1 MRDLAPRL
9 LEWQSAGARC
19 ALASVVAVRGSAP
32 LRAGAALCVH
42 EDGTA
47 LGSVSGGCVE
57 GSVYDLAREVLES
70 GEARCVSFGYADD
83 DAFAVGLMCG
93 GEIDVLVQAV
103 DDAMARVLAAAHLA
117 AAARRPVV
125 VARVLPGPDA
135 GAGAGSVA
143 VWQDGHLGSTGDP
156 VLDLAVLADTRR
168 MLDRDGT
175 AVRTYEAGASRSYEG
190 GTERPYDAG
199 VSRSHDAGVPG
210 GPRAPRVLFE
220 AWAPPPR
227 LLVFGANAHAAAV
240 SRIGALLG
248 YHVTVCDARTAF
260 TTPERFPEADEVVVD
275 WPHRYLAATETD
287 HRTVV
292 CVMTHDPKFDV
303 PVLAE
308 ALDRPLAYV
317 GALGSRRVQARRRED
332 LAAAGVSPDVVARL
346 RAPLGLDL
354 GASTPEETAVSFAA
368 ELIAVRSGRTAH
380 PLSLLDGPIHPTT
393 TTDRPGTAG
402 ARCAAGTDPVRGRTT
417 AALGAH

>member
-9 LEWQSAGARC
+9 LEWQAAGARC

-32 LRAGAALCVH
+32 LRTGAALCVH

-57 GSVYDLAREVLES
+57 GAVYDLAREVLES
-70 GEARCVSFGYADD
+70 GRARCVSFGYADD

-93 GEIDVLVQAV
+93 GEIDVFVQAV
-103 DDAMARVLAAAHLA
+103 DDGTARVLGAAALA

-125 VARVLPGPDA
+125 VARVLPGPTGDD
-135 GAGAGSVA
+135 GGSVA
-143 VWQDGHLGSTGDP
+143 VWKDGHLGSTGNP
-156 VLDLAVLADTRR
+156 ALDLAVLADARR
-168 MLDRDGT
+168 MLDQDGT
-175 AVRTYEAGASRSYEG
+175 AVRTYA
-190 GTERPYDAG
+190 
-199 VSRSHDAGVPG
+199 AGVPSE
-210 GPRAPRVLFE
+210 PHAPRVLFE

-227 LLVFGANAHAAAV
+227 LLVFGANAHAGAV
-240 SRIGALLG
+240 SRIGTLLG
-248 YHVTVCDARTAF
+248 YHVTVCDARATF
-260 TTPERFPEADEVVVD
+260 TTPERFPDADEVVVD

-308 ALDRPLAYV
+308 ALGRPLAYV

-332 LAAAGVSPDVVARL
+332 LAAAGVSPDALARL
-346 RAPLGLDL
+346 HAPLGLDL

-368 ELIAVRSGRTAH
+368 ELIAVRSGRSAR
-380 PLSLLDGPIHPTT
+380 PLALLDGPIHPTANG
-393 TTDRPGTAG
+393 DRPGAAD
-402 ARCAAGTDPVRGRTT
+402 ARCAAGADPVRGRTT
-417 AALGAH
+417 AGLRAH

>member
-9 LEWQSAGARC
+9 LEWQAAGARC

-32 LRAGAALCVH
+32 LRTGAALCVH

-57 GSVYDLAREVLES
+57 GAVHDLAREVLDS

-93 GEIDVLVQAV
+93 GEIDVFVQAV
-103 DDAMARVLAAAHLA
+103 DGDTARVLAAAHLA

-125 VARVLPGPDA
+125 VARVLPGPGGGG
-135 GAGAGSVA
+135 GAVA
-143 VWQDGHLGSTGDP
+143 VWKDGHLGSTGSP
-156 VLDLAVLADTRR
+156 ALDLAVLADARR

-175 AVRTYEAGASRSYEG
+175 AVRSYE
-190 GTERPYDAG
+190 T
-199 VSRSHDAGVPG
+199 DAGVPG
-210 GPRAPRVLFE
+210 EPRAPRVFFE

-227 LLVFGANAHAAAV
+227 LLVFGANAHAGVV

-248 YHVTVCDARTAF
+248 YHVTVCDARATF
-260 TTPERFPEADEVVVD
+260 TTPERFPDADEVVVD

-308 ALDRPLAYV
+308 ALGRPLAYV
-317 GALGSRRVQARRRED
+317 GALGSRRVQARRRKD
-332 LAAAGVSPDVVARL
+332 LTTAGVSPDALARL
-346 RAPLGLDL
+346 HAPLGLDL

-368 ELIAVRSGRTAH
+368 ELVAVRSGRTAR
-380 PLSLLDGPIHPTT
+380 PLSVLDGPIHPTAHG
-393 TTDRPGTAG
+393 DRPGAAD

-417 AALGAH
+417 AAPRAH

>member
-9 LEWQSAGARC
+9 LEWQAAGARC

-32 LRAGAALCVH
+32 LRPGAALCVH

-57 GSVYDLAREVLES
+57 GSVYDLAREVLDS

-103 DDAMARVLAAAHLA
+103 DDATARVLGAAALA

-135 GAGAGSVA
+135 GAGCVA
-143 VWQDGHLGSTGDP
+143 VWRDGHLGSTGDP
-156 VLDLAVLADTRR
+156 ALDLAVLADARR

-175 AVRTYEAGASRSYEG
+175 VVRTYQAGASR
-190 GTERPYDAG
+190 TYDAG
-199 VSRSHDAGVPG
+199 VSRSREAGVPSG
-210 GPRAPRVLFE
+210 SRAPRVLFE
-220 AWAPPPR
+220 AWVPSPR

-248 YHVTVCDARTAF
+248 YHVTVCDARAAF
-260 TTPERFPEADEVVVD
+260 TTPERFPDADEVVVD

-287 HRTVV
+287 RRTVV

-308 ALDRPLAYV
+308 ALGRPLAYV

-332 LAAAGVSPDVVARL
+332 LVAAGVSPDALARL
-346 RAPLGLDL
+346 HAPLGLDL

-380 PLSLLDGPIHPTT
+380 PLSLLDGPIHPTAT
-393 TTDRPGTAG
+393 KERPGAAE

-417 AALGAH
+417 AALRAH

>member
-9 LEWQSAGARC
+9 LEWQAAGARC

-32 LRAGAALCVH
+32 LRTGAALCVH

-57 GSVYDLAREVLES
+57 GAVYDLAREVLDS
-70 GEARCVSFGYADD
+70 GQARCVSFGYADD

-103 DDAMARVLAAAHLA
+103 DHGTARVLAAAHLA

-125 VARVLPGPDA
+125 VARVLPGAD
-135 GAGAGSVA
+135 AGAGSVA

-156 VLDLAVLADTRR
+156 ALDIAVLADARR
-168 MLDRDGT
+168 LLDRDGT
-175 AVRTYEAGASRSYEG
+175 TVRTYEADASRRYE
-190 GTERPYDAG
+190 AG
-199 VSRSHDAGVPG
+199 ADRSHDAGAPHG
-210 GPRAPRVLFE
+210 SRAPRVLFE
-220 AWAPPPR
+220 SWAPPPR

-248 YHVTVCDARTAF
+248 YHVTVCDARAPF
-260 TTPERFPEADEVVVD
+260 TTPERFPDADEVVVD
-275 WPHRYLAATETD
+275 WPHRYLAATRTD

-292 CVMTHDPKFDV
+292 CVMTHDAKFDV
-303 PVLAE
+303 PVLTE
-308 ALDRPLAYV
+308 ALGRPLAYV

-332 LAAAGVSPDVVARL
+332 LAAAGVSPDALARL
-346 RAPLGLDL
+346 HAPLGLDL

-368 ELIAVRSGRTAH
+368 ELVAVRSGRTAR
-380 PLSLLDGPIHPTT
+380 PLSLLNGPIHPAGAA
-393 TTDRPGTAG
+393 DRPGAAG

-417 AALGAH
+417 AALRAH

>member
-9 LEWQSAGARC
+9 LQWQAAGARC

-32 LRAGAALCVH
+32 LRTGAALCVH

-57 GSVYDLAREVLES
+57 GSVYDLAREVLDS

-93 GEIDVLVQAV
+93 GEIDVFVQAV
-103 DDAMARVLAAAHLA
+103 DDGTARVLAAAHLA

-125 VARVLPGPDA
+125 VARLLPGP
-135 GAGAGSVA
+135 GAGTGSVA
-143 VWQDGHLGSTGDP
+143 VWRDGHLGSTGDP
-156 VLDLAVLADTRR
+156 ALDLAVLADARR

-175 AVRTYEAGASRSYEG
+175 AVRTYEAG
-190 GTERPYDAG
+190 
-199 VSRSHDAGVPG
+199 VSRPHDTGVPSE
-210 GPRAPRVLFE
+210 PRATHVLFE

-227 LLVFGANAHAAAV
+227 LLVFGANAHAGAV

-248 YHVTVCDARTAF
+248 YHVTVCDARATF
-260 TTPERFPEADEVVVD
+260 TTPERFPDADEVVVD

-303 PVLAE
+303 PVLTE
-308 ALDRPLAYV
+308 ALGRPLAYV

-332 LAAAGVSPDVVARL
+332 LAAAGVSPGELARL
-346 RAPLGLDL
+346 HAPLGLDL

-368 ELIAVRSGRTAH
+368 ELIAVRGGRTAR
-380 PLSLLDGPIHPTT
+380 PLSLLDGPIHPAATG
-393 TTDRPGTAG
+393 D
-402 ARCAAGTDPVRGRTT
+402 RCAAGTDPVRGRTT
-417 AALGAH
+417 AALRTH